1 MAETV
6 TTSNPLWSG
15 LRLERTPEPV
25 IMVIF
30 GATGDLTHRKL
41 LPALYNLGLEHPLP
55 AGFSV
60 VGFARRPWSDEDFRR
75 EALESIN
82 TFSRTGKVNPTL
94 WTSFSQGLFYCQ
106 GNFDDFEAYQHLA
119 QMLDRLDKER
129 GTCGNRIF
137 YLATPPKYYPEIIKN
152 LGKAGLN
159 RGGEIAHENG
169 SGKHRGWVRIIIEK
183 PFGHD
188 LTTARALN
196 REVSRVFKEE
206 QVYRID
212 HYLGKE
218 TVQNILVFRF
228 ANGIFEPIWNR
239 RYVDHVQIVV
249 AESIGIESRGSYYDE
264 AGALRDMVQNHMLQL
279 LMLTAMEPPVAFDA
293 DDVRDEKV
301 KVLKA
306 IPPMSGEEVA
316 RNTVRG
322 QYGPGWVGGHEVP
335 GYLQEPGVAPNSQT
349 ETYVALK
356 LHIDNWRWAGVPF
369 YLRTGKRLPKRATDI
384 TIQFKRVPHIL
395 YKETDA
401 LIEPNLLSL
410 RIQPNEGISLKFGA
424 KVPGTAMQIRPVN
437 MDFFYNAS
445 FGGAPPEAYERLL
458 LDCMLGDSTLFTRDD
473 EVEAA
478 WKIITSILEG
488 WHTSGKPPLVT
499 YEAGTWGP
507 QEAETLIEQDG
518 RTWRRP

>member
-1 MAETV
+1 MTETA
-6 TTSNPLWSG
+6 TISNPLWSG
-15 LRLERTPEPV
+15 LRLERTPEPATL
-25 IMVIF
+25 VIF
-30 GATGDLTHRKL
+30 GVTGDLTHRKL
-41 LPALYNLGLEHPLP
+41 LPAIYNLGLEHPLP
-55 AGFSV
+55 AGFAV

-75 EALESIN
+75 EALESVN
-82 TFSRTGKVNPTL
+82 TFSRTGKADPAL
-94 WTSFSQGLFYCQ
+94 WESFRQGLFYCQ
-106 GNFDDFEAYQHLA
+106 GNFDDIAAYQRLG
-119 QMLDRLDKER
+119 QTLDRMDQER
-129 GTCGNRIF
+129 GCPGNRLF
-137 YLATPPKYYPEIIKN
+137 YLATPPRYYPEIIEY

-159 RGGEIAHENG
+159 KGGASRGNG
-169 SGKHRGWVRIIIEK
+169 SGKERGWTRIIIEK

-188 LTTARALN
+188 LATARELN
-196 REVSRVFKEE
+196 QQVSRVFSED

-249 AESIGIESRGSYYDE
+249 AESIGIEARGSYYDE
-264 AGALRDMVQNHMLQL
+264 AGAIRDMVQNHMMQL

-293 DDVRDEKV
+293 NDVRDEKL

-306 IPPMSGEEVA
+306 IPLLSADAVA
-316 RNTVRG
+316 KNTVRG
-322 QYGPGWVGGHEVP
+322 QYTPGWVGGHEVP

-369 YLRTGKRLPKRATDI
+369 YLRTGKCLPKRATDI
-384 TIQFKRVPHIL
+384 SIQFKQAPHIL

-401 LIEPNLLSL
+401 LIEPNVLTL

-424 KVPGTAMQIRPVN
+424 KVPGTTMQIRPVN
-437 MDFFYNAS
+437 MDFFYNSS
-445 FGGAPPEAYERLL
+445 FGGTPPEAYERLL
-458 LDCMLGDSTLFTRDD
+458 LDCMLGDSTLFTRND
-473 EVEAA
+473 EVEASWA
-478 WKIITSILEG
+478 IINSVLDG
-488 WHTSGKPPLVT
+488 WCAPGAPPLAP

-507 QEAETLIEQDG
+507 EEGDALIERDD